1 MFHPINYPELKNPRQ
16 YGQQDQPTQVAEPD
30 EPMPP
35 APVKSVLVN
44 RRQQPESNIR
54 QLIERLRPLV
64 APPRR
69 NP

>member
-1 MFHPINYPELKNPRQ
+1 MFHPINYPEWKNPRQ
-16 YGQQDQPTQVAEPD
+16 YGEPTQVVEPD

-35 APVKSVLVN
+35 PPVKSVLVN